1 MLLRKHPFSFL
12 RPLFLYRSYKP
23 KEPPLRV
30 ALLVFSSHGE
40 PRQVQEVR
48 RADAHP
54 QGEAGACSSR
64 GFEGAA
70 FSRAA
75 VPLPEAHHRDC
86 SRRGDVRR
94 CRWSQRR
101 ALKCFSALSMSSK
114 PYCRT

>member
-12 RPLFLYRSYKP
+12 RPLFLYRSYKS
-23 KEPPLRV
+23 KEPPIRV
-30 ALLVFSSHGE
+30 ALLIFKMPI
-40 PRQVQEVR
+40 PR
-48 RADAHP
+48 
-54 QGEAGACSSR
+54 GEAGACSSR

-75 VPLPEAHHRDC
+75 VLLPEAHHRDC
-86 SRRGDVRR
+86 SRRGVVRR